1 MLLLGGQLVLQNI
14 MTSSGMMMKVI
25 ICMFKKKKNPVRS
38 DQMFLAVVASPL
50 HKTLQQAVKNVAPVP
65 HQPDVLRS
73 AVHTLPVQNGPFK
86 HVAELLPCAWIRI
99 QRKELKQKLTMHLH
113 GRKENVSAYRGSL
126 VEQNLPC
133 TSTRSG
139 CSGVD
144 SPSGPRGAW
153 FGCSSE
159 PVRCWRDSS

>member
-1 MLLLGGQLVLQNI
+1 ML
-14 MTSSGMMMKVI
+14 
-25 ICMFKKKKNPVRS
+25 KKKKKKTPVRS
-38 DQMFLAVVASPL
+38 DRMFLAAVASPL
-50 HKTLQQAVKNVAPVP
+50 HKALQQAVKNVAPVP

-86 HVAELLPCAWIRI
+86 HVTELLPCAWVGTR
-99 QRKELKQKLTMHLH
+99 RKEIKHKLTMHLQ
-113 GRKENVSAYRGSL
+113 GRRENVSAYRGSL
-126 VEQNLPC
+126 AGQNLPC

-159 PVRCWRDSS
+159 PATCWRDSS